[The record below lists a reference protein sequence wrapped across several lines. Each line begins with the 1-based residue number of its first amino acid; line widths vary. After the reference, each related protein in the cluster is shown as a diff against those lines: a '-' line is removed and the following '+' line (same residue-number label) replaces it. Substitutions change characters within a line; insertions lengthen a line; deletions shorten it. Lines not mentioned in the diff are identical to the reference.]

1 MIYLFSMKALMK
13 ITKIFRIGQE
23 LVAAL
28 EAAAKKRKKTQ
39 TSIVEAALWSYLKV
53 KKEVK

>member
-1 MIYLFSMKALMK
+1 MKDLMK
-13 ITKIFRIGQE
+13 ITKIFRIRQE

-39 TSIVEAALWSYLKV
+39 TSIVEAALRSYLKV